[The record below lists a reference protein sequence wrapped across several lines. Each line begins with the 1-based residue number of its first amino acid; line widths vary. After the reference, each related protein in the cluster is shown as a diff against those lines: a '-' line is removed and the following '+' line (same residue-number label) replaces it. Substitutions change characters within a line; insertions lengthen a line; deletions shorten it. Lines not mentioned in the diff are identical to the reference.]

1 MPKRLVRGMNAR
13 NVGDVL
19 FFPTDAGARSSLPGR
34 RCQAFR
40 RCGIRVTG
48 ANSRARTRTRVD
60 AAGAKSSQKNHL
72 QARQLARTR
81 GIAALAREFAPVTL
95 YLQLR
100 YWRAPWPRGKIF
112 QSPRKENPS
121 LKEGKSKPWGKE
133 NQSRWK
139 ENPNYLLPRI
149 EPFQRVAPTP
159 SQNNFFVASSP
170 EKPTAPRDM
179 IPPRDRHAASVPVPI
194 SPSSPSVS
202 AAIEEPPLFWKLD
215 CYIDN
220 FWKVKILS
228 RLLSRWLAV
237 IRCPSGPPFPRHRAS
252 GRTPV

>member
-81 GIAALAREFAPVTL
+81 GIAALAREFAPVT
-95 YLQLR
+95 
-100 YWRAPWPRGKIF
+100 PF
-112 QSPRKENPS
+112 PS
-121 LKEGKSKPWGKE
+121 LQPGPGSK
-133 NQSRWK
+133 
-139 ENPNYLLPRI
+139 LP
-149 EPFQRVAPTP
+149 
-159 SQNNFFVASSP
+159 
-170 EKPTAPRDM
+170 K
-179 IPPRDRHAASVPVPI
+179 
-194 SPSSPSVS
+194 
-202 AAIEEPPLFWKLD
+202 
-215 CYIDN
+215 YI
-220 FWKVKILS
+220 
-228 RLLSRWLAV
+228 V
-237 IRCPSGPPFPRHRAS
+237 I
-252 GRTPV
+252 